1 MAVPV
6 QASVIV
12 EDVLVNDTSIYL
24 VTGKTWNF
32 YQGYNFSIKS
42 VNQEADSVWLELSL
56 GNKVLKSQILGEGD
70 TFIYEK
76 NSRTILNITV
86 NVIYAGDGE
95 ELVAF
100 SPVFQYMDGDLPEPV
115 IPEDES
121 NESQNNSLEDD
132 LSTGTNGIEGFSL
145 QMALP
150 IIAVIATLMLMIRK
164 KDN

>member
-1 MAVPV
+1 MLIAMAVPV

-70 TFIYEK
+70 TFIYGK
-76 NSRTILNITV
+76 NGRTILNITV
-86 NVIYAGDGE
+86 NDRSSQKMKAMKARITVLKMISQQE
-95 ELVAF
+95 QMELRASACTWHF
-100 SPVFQYMDGDLPEPV
+100 PS
-115 IPEDES
+115 
-121 NESQNNSLEDD
+121 
-132 LSTGTNGIEGFSL
+132 
-145 QMALP
+145 
-150 IIAVIATLMLMIRK
+150 
-164 KDN
+164 